1 MEPNV
6 NEAQKIEDKV
16 AYKREMKH
24 QLVSFGLMI
33 FLTILAFYAVASD
46 VISLTFA
53 IPFILILAVVQVL
66 LQLYFFMH
74 LNQKGHGWANTMILT
89 GFFIAIP
96 TVAALMLLLG
106 VIKF

>member
-1 MEPNV
+1 MEQKV
-6 NEAQKIEDKV
+6 TEASKIEERV

-33 FLTILAFYAVASD
+33 FFTILAFYAVASD
-46 VISLTFA
+46 VISLSFA
-53 IPFILILAVVQVL
+53 APFILLLAIVQVI

-74 LNQKGHGWANTMILT
+74 LNQKGHSWPNTMILT
-89 GFFIAIP
+89 GIFIAIP

-106 VIKF
+106 VIKY